1 MNDRKP
7 TVSGNNLTFLNELET
22 IIRDRMKGTSAGS
35 YTMQLV
41 ASGERRVAQKVGE
54 EAVELALAAV
64 AGTRQEQISEAADLM
79 FHFQVLLAVL
89 DLSLADVADCLE
101 QRHRN

>member
-1 MNDRKP
+1 M
-7 TVSGNNLTFLNELET
+7 SACNLNYLSELEN
-22 IIRDRMKGTSAGS
+22 IIRDRIKSTSAGS
-35 YTMQLV
+35 YTLQLV

-64 AGTRQEQISEAADLM
+64 AGTRQEQIGEAADLM

-101 QRHRN
+101 RRHRD

>member
-1 MNDRKP
+1 MSAK
-7 TVSGNNLTFLNELET
+7 NLNYLSELEA
-22 IIRDRMKGTSAGS
+22 IIRDRITSTSDAS
-35 YTMQLV
+35 YTRQLV

-79 FHFQVLLAVL
+79 FHFLVLLAVL
-89 DLSLADVADCLE
+89 DLSLIDVADCLE
-101 QRHRN
+101 GRHRD

>member
-1 MNDRKP
+1 MSESSLNYSTRVGDHHSMTGSKAHPRAVTPGNWLPRRATRRTK
-7 TVSGNNLTFLNELET
+7 SG
-22 IIRDRMKGTSAGS
+22 
-35 YTMQLV
+35 
-41 ASGERRVAQKVGE
+41 RRS
-54 EAVELALAAV
+54 VELVLAAV

-101 QRHRN
+101 RRHRG

>member
-1 MNDRKP
+1 MSK
-7 TVSGNNLTFLNELET
+7 NNLSYLGELEA
-22 IIRDRMKGTSAGS
+22 IIRDRMASTSAGS
-35 YTMQLV
+35 YILQLV
-41 ASGERRVAQKVGE
+41 ASGKRRVAQKVGE

-89 DLSLADVADCLE
+89 DLSLAEVTDCLE
-101 QRHRN
+101 QRHRG